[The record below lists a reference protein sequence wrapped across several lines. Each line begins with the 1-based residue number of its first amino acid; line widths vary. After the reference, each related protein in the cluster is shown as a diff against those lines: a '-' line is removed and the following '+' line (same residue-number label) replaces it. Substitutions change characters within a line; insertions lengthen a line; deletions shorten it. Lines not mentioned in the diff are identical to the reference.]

1 MKNSVNFFV
10 RRAGALCVAALMMA
24 VMAGCLPQ
32 ARYFN
37 VDVRCEDFVEIPI
50 EGNSVAVFSIV
61 SQNNLDS
68 IRCSSVALGVAG
80 KIEADRGLAKGDVSV
95 YSIPKIEFRGF
106 PSGQNEKVEEV
117 DTEYL
122 SHLMIKTGVQMFV
135 FVDNLRF
142 GQYSIPSSGASYGFE
157 NTSVIVPYM
166 VDMNVYDPLKGQ
178 TLFKLEMKDSVYLQ
192 MASSVLNEKKVGAM
206 ISNYLPEISGR
217 IGEKLASY
225 LSVQWETQER
235 MLVSFSDVK
244 WEKACDLD
252 QDFKW
257 EEAIKIWMGLAESEN
272 PKKAAYA
279 AYNIAVGCE
288 MLEQFELS
296 RKWIEFSL
304 KKYKFTESLLMSEQL
319 RKRTGSL

>member
-1 MKNSVNFFV
+1 M
-10 RRAGALCVAALMMA
+10 RRFSILAVAALLMA

-37 VDVRCEDFVEIPI
+37 VDVRGEDFVEIPI

-61 SQNNLDS
+61 AQNSYDS
-68 IRCSSVALGVAG
+68 VRCSSVALGLAE
-80 KIEADRGLAKGDVSV
+80 KIEADRGLAKGDVAV
-95 YSIPKIEFRGF
+95 YSVPKIEFRGF
-106 PSGQNEKVEEV
+106 PSGQNDKVVEV

-122 SHLMIKTGVQMFV
+122 SQLMVKTGAKMFV

-142 GQYSIPSSGASYGFE
+142 GQYS
-157 NTSVIVPYM
+157 VPYSSVSAEFDNM
-166 VDMNVYDPLKGQ
+166 NVLVPYAVDMNVYDPVKGQ
-178 TLFKLEMKDSVYLQ
+178 SLFKLELKDSVYMQ
-192 MASSVLNEKKVGAM
+192 MVSSVVSERKVGAM
-206 ISNYLPEISGR
+206 ISNYLPSIAGK

-235 MLVSFSDVK
+235 MLVSFDDFK
-244 WEKACDLD
+244 WEKACDLA

-257 EEAIKIWMGLAESEN
+257 DEAIKIWMPLAESEN

-288 MLEQFELS
+288 MLEQFDLS

-304 KKYKFTESLLMSEQL
+304 KRYKFKEALLMNEYIK
-319 RKRTGSL
+319 KRTGSL

>member
-1 MKNSVNFFV
+1 M
-10 RRAGALCVAALMMA
+10 VAALLMS

-37 VDVRCEDFVEIPI
+37 VDVRGENFVEIPI

-61 SQNNLDS
+61 GQNKYDS
-68 IRCSSVALGVAG
+68 IRCSSVALGLAE
-80 KIEADRGLAKGDVSV
+80 KIEADRGLAKGDVAV
-95 YSIPKIEFRGF
+95 YSVPKIEFRGF
-106 PSGQNEKVEEV
+106 PSGQNNKVVDV

-122 SHLMIKTGVQMFV
+122 SQLFVKTGANMFI

-142 GQYSIPSSGASYGFE
+142 GQYS
-157 NTSVIVPYM
+157 VPYSS
-166 VDMNVYDPLKGQ
+166 VSAEFDNMNVYDPVNGQ
-178 TLFKLEMKDSVYLQ
+178 SLFKLEMKDSVYMQ
-192 MASSVLNEKKVGAM
+192 MVSSVVSEKKVGAM
-206 ISNYLPEISGR
+206 ISNYLPAIAGK
-217 IGEKLASY
+217 IGQKLASY

-235 MLVSFSDVK
+235 MLVSFDDAK
-244 WEKACDLD
+244 WEKACDLA

-257 EEAIKIWMGLAESEN
+257 DEAIKIWMPLSESEN

-288 MLEQFELS
+288 MLEQFALS

-304 KKYKFTESLLMSEQL
+304 KRYKFKEALLMNEYIK
-319 RKRTGSL
+319 KRTGSL

>member
-1 MKNSVNFFV
+1 ML
-10 RRAGALCVAALMMA
+10 A
-24 VMAGCLPQ
+24 MAGCLPQ

-37 VDVRCEDFVEIPI
+37 VDVRSEEFVEIPI

-61 SQNNLDS
+61 SQNRHDS
-68 IRCSSVALGVAG
+68 IRCSNVALGLAE
-80 KIEADRGLAKGDVSV
+80 KIEADRGLEKGDVAV

-106 PSGQNEKVEEV
+106 PSALNDKITDV
-117 DTEYL
+117 DTVYL
-122 SHLMIKTGVQMFV
+122 SQLMLKTGVQMFV

-142 GQYSIPSSGASYGFE
+142 GQYSIPYSVTSADFD
-157 NTSVIVPYM
+157 NTNVLVPYM
-166 VDMNVYDPLKGQ
+166 VDMNVFDPVKGE
-178 TLFKLEMKDSVYLQ
+178 TLYKLELRDSIYMQ
-192 MASSVLNEKKVGAM
+192 MVSSVVTDKKVGAM
-206 ISNYLPEISGR
+206 ISNYLPEISGK
-217 IGEKLASY
+217 IGQRLASS

-244 WEKACDLD
+244 WEKACDLA

-304 KKYKFTESLLMSEQL
+304 KKYKFKEALLMNEYIK
-319 RKRTGSL
+319 KRTGSL